1 VAYVPPKTTLSF
13 PLAQNR
19 AMEISKD
26 QELVKKT
33 LRLPRALNEEIQAAA
48 DSHGISLNAEIVER
62 LQASFRADELARLS
76 SEIAEMKAL
85 IRQLLA

>member
-1 VAYVPPKTTLSF
+1 MPPKTTLSF

-33 LRLPRALNEEIQAAA
+33 LRLPRALNDEIQAAA
-48 DSHGISLNAEIVER
+48 DSRGVSLNAEIVER

-76 SEIAEMKAL
+76 SEIAEMKAV
-85 IRQLLA
+85 IRQLVAAVG

>member
-1 VAYVPPKTTLSF
+1 VAYLPPKTTLYSSV
-13 PLAQNR
+13 AQNR

-33 LRLPRALNEEIQAAA
+33 LRLPRALNDEIQAAA
-48 DSHGISLNAEIVER
+48 DARGVSLNAEIVSR
-62 LQASFRADELARLS
+62 LQSSFRADELARLS
-76 SEIAEMKAL
+76 SEVAEMKAL